1 MRRFLLFSL
10 SGLGACALALVSIS
24 LGPVHF
30 GPHAL
35 YAALRAG
42 PFSQDVAAQIIWT
55 LRFPRL
61 ILAIAAGI
69 VMARAGMA
77 LQVVTRNGLA
87 DPYLFGLSSGA
98 SAGAMAMIVFFG
110 DQFGAMTAFTGA
122 ICGGG
127 LATIFLMTLLFSQLN
142 HRSFAAPGRLIL
154 GGVAISFL
162 FTTCADLLVYA
173 GDRNTA
179 QSILFWTMGSF
190 SAADWQT
197 LPFALTA
204 IMILTLFLKIKAL
217 PLEAL
222 KAGDDVA
229 RSLGVCTSRL
239 RVQTILLCALSC
251 GAVVAITGPIPFIG
265 LIVPHLV
272 RGLGRMTITEMT
284 PIVGVLGA
292 GLAVGSDVMGRIV
305 LPDQEIPVGVV
316 ISAMGSLFLGWMV
329 ARGRI

>member
-1 MRRFLLFSL
+1 MRRSLFFTL
-10 SGLGACALALVSIS
+10 IGMGACALASASIS

-30 GPHAL
+30 SLHAL
-35 YAALRAG
+35 YKALLAG
-42 PFSQDVAAQIIWT
+42 PFSPDVSAQIIWT
-55 LRFPRL
+55 LRLPRL
-61 ILAIAAGI
+61 FLAIAAGI
-69 VMARAGMA
+69 VMARAGMV
-77 LQVVTRNGLA
+77 LQTVTRNGLA

-98 SAGAMAMIVFFG
+98 SAGAIAMIVFFG
-110 DQFGAMTAFTGA
+110 DRFGVMTAFTGA
-122 ICGGG
+122 IIGGG
-127 LATIFLMTLLFSQLN
+127 LATFFLMMLLFSQLN
-142 HRSFAAPGRLIL
+142 HRSPAAPGRLIL

-190 SAADWQT
+190 SAADWRT
-197 LPFALTA
+197 LPFALSA
-204 IMILTLFLKIKAL
+204 VVILTLFLKIKAL

-229 RSLGVCTSRL
+229 RSLGVCTARL

-265 LIVPHLV
+265 LIIPHLV
-272 RGLGRMTITEMT
+272 RGMGRVTITEMT
-284 PIVGVLGA
+284 PLVGVLGA
-292 GLAVGSDVMGRIV
+292 GLAVGSDVMGRVV
-305 LPDQEIPVGVV
+305 LPDQEVPVGVV
-316 ISAMGSLFLGWMV
+316 ISAIGSLFLGWMV